1 MFGLVFVVKLVLFN
15 NFIIDNFCYCYN
27 SIDESCEER
36 SSFPKLYRAA
46 LDGDWQTARSIYEWH
61 PHYMTATL
69 SKQGE
74 TALHVAAAAGRNDFM
89 RNLLMLLPEEV
100 LALRDYFGQTALFLA
115 AASGNIYLVKLL
127 IEKNRLLAL
136 DRGYVDEYLPIHAAA
151 MSGHREVVLLLYS
164 ITGDHL
170 DNKDLIELLIIL
182 IKTDLYGKHYLSFF
196 SFSFSYFSLLFDDM
210 VIG

>member
-1 MFGLVFVVKLVLFN
+1 MSTTDIEEDVGFKAQSGLIEEDENEMDPQPSRLSHKQSFVETEGDKNVKSELKKDIEAAISSRV
-15 NFIIDNFCYCYN
+15 
-27 SIDESCEER
+27 DESTGQNESFEER

-46 LDGDWQTARSIYEWH
+46 PDGDWQTARSIYEWH

-115 AASGNIYLVKLL
+115 AAS
-127 IEKNRLLAL
+127 
-136 DRGYVDEYLPIHAAA
+136 
-151 MSGHREVVLLLYS
+151 
-164 ITGDHL
+164 
-170 DNKDLIELLIIL
+170 
-182 IKTDLYGKHYLSFF
+182 
-196 SFSFSYFSLLFDDM
+196 
-210 VIG
+210 